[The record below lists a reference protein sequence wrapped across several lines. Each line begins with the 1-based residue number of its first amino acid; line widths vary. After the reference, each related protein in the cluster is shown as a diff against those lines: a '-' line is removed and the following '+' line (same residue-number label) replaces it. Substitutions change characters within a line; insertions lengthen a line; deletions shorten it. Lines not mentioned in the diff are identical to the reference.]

1 MRELSIEKME
11 AKTDEKRMDR
21 VVGAGFERDT
31 AQESKRA
38 DETKSDF
45 FYGWSRIICLF

>member
-1 MRELSIEKME
+1 MRDVSIEKME

-21 VVGAGFERDT
+21 VVGVGFERT
-31 AQESKRA
+31 AAEDSKRA